1 MIPPTLAL
9 RCCTSGRLFI
19 EDVVLESISQRQL
32 WIIFFVLGGL
42 VAWVMVQVELPMLLG
57 WNPAWNQKISDYRL
71 LLHVHATAGSVALFA
86 APLQLLPFRR
96 IRRLHRPIGYAYLLA
111 ICIGAPTAIWIA
123 LDHLSGSERWMTCAQ
138 AVCWLYATL
147 VAVAAIMQ
155 RKVDLHRLWI
165 MRSYALTYT
174 FILSRL
180 AVDVLHYHPSP
191 AVGGNSGFILMSSLA
206 VLVLADLVSMK
217 KRGWSLA

>member
-1 MIPPTLAL
+1 MLDTV
-9 RCCTSGRLFI
+9 SH
-19 EDVVLESISQRQL
+19 RQL
-32 WIIFFVLGGL
+32 WMIFVVLGGL
-42 VAWVMVQVELPMLLG
+42 VAWVMVQVELPMLMG
-57 WNPAWNQKISDYRL
+57 WNAAWELRTSDYRL

-86 APLQLLPFRR
+86 APLQLLPYRR
-96 IRRLHRPIGYAYLLA
+96 TRRLHRPIGYAYLLA
-111 ICIGAPTAIWIA
+111 ICVGAPTAVWIA

-138 AVCWLYATL
+138 AVCWLYATV

-155 RKVDLHRLWI
+155 GKIDLHRTWI
-165 MRSYALTYT
+165 LRSYALTYT

-180 AVDVLHYHPSP
+180 AMDVLHYHPSP

-206 VLVLADLVSMK
+206 VLVLADLASMK